1 MDEWGPYDGRSP
13 KLWPTDTTRLDV
25 PLRVLGPPGEWRVVE
40 RRNVARVSAET
51 GTIEDTLTVT
61 PAAGEWHDWSVTLEY
76 EGSATVS
83 PRGVESRA
91 GRPVRFTF
99 ERFEPFTDW
108 QVRFFTWTD
117 STRDPTR
124 DAAAFENLLAAVPA
138 LTRNE
143 HRLDYQW
150 FRPGI
155 AALPPARWALEAVAT
170 LDLPAGEVYSLRTI
184 SDDAVRVWVD
194 GTLVIDHWEPHG
206 SLVDYAAIAPG
217 RHDVRIRYYQ
227 LDGWTEIRV
236 DVVKGRAR
244 SPGSPGPH

>member
-1 MDEWGPYDGRSP
+1 M
-13 KLWPTDTTRLDV
+13 
-25 PLRVLGPPGEWRVVE
+25 
-40 RRNVARVSAET
+40 
-51 GTIEDTLTVT
+51 
-61 PAAGEWHDWSVTLEY
+61 
-76 EGSATVS
+76 
-83 PRGVESRA
+83 
-91 GRPVRFTF
+91 
-99 ERFEPFTDW
+99 
-108 QVRFFTWTD
+108 
-117 STRDPTR
+117 
-124 DAAAFENLLAAVPA
+124 PA